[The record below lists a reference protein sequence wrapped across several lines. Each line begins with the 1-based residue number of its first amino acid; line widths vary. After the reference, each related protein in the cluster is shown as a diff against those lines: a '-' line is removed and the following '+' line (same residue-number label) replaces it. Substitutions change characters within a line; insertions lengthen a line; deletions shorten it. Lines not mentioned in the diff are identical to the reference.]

1 MNNKYKVIKY
11 KITLFFIGLMFILA
25 AFIIIFLNIRF
36 NHNNS
41 SIIKIE
47 ANIESINYYEY
58 GTIKKRKFA
67 NVVYR
72 FVYEGKNIILTN
84 SYLEDNNN
92 LSANSKTEIF
102 YDTKSRTIIN
112 EPNKY
117 TLILAFIFIVLAIV
131 IIIFAFKLKKNNIY
145 VSPKLYWNWEL
156 SLIFIQNASLTN
168 TFPYGI

>member
-11 KITLFFIGLMFILA
+11 KITLFFILLMFILA

-41 SIIKIE
+41 SIIKIN

-58 GTIKKRKFA
+58 GTIKKKKFA
-67 NVVYR
+67 NVVYS
-72 FVYEGKNIILTN
+72 FVYKGKNIILTN

-92 LSANSKTEIF
+92 NNLSVNSKTEIF
-102 YDTKSRTIIN
+102 YDTKSETIIN

-117 TLILAFIFIVLAIV
+117 TLILAFIFIVLAI
-131 IIIFAFKLKKNNIY
+131 IIITFAFKLKQNNIY
-145 VSPKLYWNWEL
+145 VSPKL
-156 SLIFIQNASLTN
+156 
-168 TFPYGI
+168 